1 MISYILQR
9 REQAQ
14 RLFIIQSEIVA
25 CQEKKNIG
33 RSCWFS
39 ESCWASLE
47 SNWKVYQSSYLTGTR
62 RKNLRQ

>member
-25 CQEKKNIG
+25 CQEKKILAG
-33 RSCWFS
+33 HAGF
-39 ESCWASLE
+39 L
-47 SNWKVYQSSYLTGTR
+47 KVVGQV
-62 RKNLRQ
+62 